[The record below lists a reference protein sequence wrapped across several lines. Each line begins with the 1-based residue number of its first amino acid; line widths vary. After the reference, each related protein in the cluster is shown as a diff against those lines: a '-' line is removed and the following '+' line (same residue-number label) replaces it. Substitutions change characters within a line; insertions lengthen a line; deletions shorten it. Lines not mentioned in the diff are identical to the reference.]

1 VLTEENNWKTCL
13 QNPLNMFDLKYYAV
27 KLELSLGSNEVT
39 CSLCDSVLEEVISL
53 KKIAR

>member
-1 VLTEENNWKTCL
+1 
-13 QNPLNMFDLKYYAV
+13 MFDLKYYAV